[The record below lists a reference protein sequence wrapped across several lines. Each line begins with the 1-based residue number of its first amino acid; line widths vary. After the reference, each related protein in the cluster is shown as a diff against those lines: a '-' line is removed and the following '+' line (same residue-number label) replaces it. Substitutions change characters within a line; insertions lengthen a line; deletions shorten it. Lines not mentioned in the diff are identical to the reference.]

1 MISPIDFIK
10 EKYIEPNKIT
20 QDILCRELQIG
31 KKTISELYQY
41 KRSFTI
47 HTAKKFGKFFGIKP
61 EFILMKQVEYDLSL
75 DKEDYDFI
83 TPYSEV
89 SFQEKQISTAKWI
102 LSSINNSISDKRLHY
117 SLEDLFLI
125 FTSTNIESKYHYA
138 ITTLFKEV
146 AYEDVLKYCELYKI
160 KKSDIKKL
168 YDFYLTQYNSKGIAQ
183 YEWLLEEL

>member
-1 MISPIDFIK
+1 MISPIEFIK

-20 QDILCRELQIG
+20 QDLLCKELKIG
-31 KKTISELYQY
+31 KKTISELYQH

-75 DKEDYDFI
+75 DKVEYDFI
-83 TPYSEV
+83 KPYKQV
-89 SFQEKQISTAKWI
+89 SFEEKRVSTAKWI
-102 LSSINNSISDKRLHY
+102 LSTINNSISDKRLHY
-117 SLEDLFLI
+117 GLEDLIYI
-125 FTSTNIESKYHYA
+125 FTSSTIEGKYHYA

-146 AYEDVLKYCELYKI
+146 AYEDVLKYCELYNI
-160 KKSDIKKL
+160 KKSNIKKL
-168 YDFYLTQYNSKGIAQ
+168 YEFYLTQYNTKGIPQ